1 MKTIATQVRNKI
13 LKNLYEVSFIR
24 DPAEFTYQA
33 ALVRHKS
40 DLPVLSSSDR
50 AIVETL
56 ETEGVVVTSLEELAI
71 PSTPGLQKAAKKL
84 MPEIPREMTADESE
98 FVVHAT
104 SEQIMKS
111 PEIFLWG
118 LEQRLLNIA
127 ENYLGLPVAYHGA
140 YFRRD
145 IANKVERKSRL
156 WHMDSEDRKL
166 FKVIV
171 YLNDVNDDNGPFQ
184 YLPRDLT
191 SQVAHSLKYKYGY
204 LKDETMQ
211 QVISSSNYKSCTGV
225 SGTVVIAGTG
235 SVFHRGKLPLAS
247 DRFAVFFDYTSRQP
261 KFPFYCKSSL
271 PMEDLHSLS
280 AMLSESQKQCVFW
293 RHQFQQ

>member
-13 LKNLYEVSFIR
+13 LKNLYEVSFVR
-24 DPAEFTYQA
+24 NPAEFAYHV
-33 ALVRHKS
+33 ALEKHRSH
-40 DLPVLSSSDR
+40 LPVLSSTDWT
-50 AIVETL
+50 IVETL
-56 ETEGVVVTSLEELAI
+56 KTEGVVVTSLEELSI
-71 PSTPGLQKAAKKL
+71 PSTPQLLQAAEKL
-84 MPEIPREMTADESE
+84 MPKISGVILGDENE

-104 SEQIMKS
+104 SQQMMEY

-118 LEQRLLNIA
+118 LEQRLLKIA

-145 IANKVERKSRL
+145 IANQVERKSRL

-171 YLNDVNDDNGPFQ
+171 YLKDVNDDGGPFEYLPQ
-184 YLPRDLT
+184 YLT
-191 SQVAHSLKYKYGY
+191 AKVADSLKYKYGY
-204 LKDETMQ
+204 ISDQTMQ
-211 QVISSSNYKSCTGV
+211 QVMSSSNYKSCTGL

-235 SVFHRGKLPLAS
+235 SVFHRGKIPVAS
-247 DRFAVFFDYTSRQP
+247 DRFAVFYDYTSRQP

-271 PMEDLHSLS
+271 PTEDLHLLS
-280 AMLSESQKQCVFW
+280 PMFSESQKQCVFW
-293 RHQFQQ
+293 RPQF